1 MAIGERKVKPKKRWG
16 QHFLRDLRIARRI
29 VAFADVTSEDMVL
42 EIGPGTGVLT
52 QFLMQAQPRRFVAVE
67 IDPESVQFLRQHFGF
82 DTPDRQLLQRD
93 ILSVELAHLGA
104 TDAQWKLIGNLPYY
118 LSSEI
123 LFWMFRQSRR
133 ISQAVVMVQ
142 REVAERLVASVGSKQ
157 YGVLS
162 IAAQSY
168 AEVRILL
175 HVPPSAFTPPPKV
188 SSSVV
193 LFRFQQ
199 QEQSYARIQ
208 PLVRQ
213 VFQYRRKKLLNA
225 LEYYVRQHYGQ
236 SFRQRMAEW
245 PPQLHPFLAKRPEQ
259 LSPEDYHRILTGLQQ
274 LFEY

>member
-1 MAIGERKVKPKKRWG
+1 MDIGERKVKPKKRWG
-16 QHFLRDLRIARRI
+16 QHFLRDLRVARRI

-52 QFLMQAQPRRFVAVE
+52 QFLMQAQPRVFVAVE
-67 IDPESVQFLRQHFGF
+67 IDPESVQFLRQHFHF
-82 DTPDRQLLQRD
+82 DTPDRRLLQQD
-93 ILSVELAHLGA
+93 ILSVELAQLGA

-123 LFWMFRQSRR
+123 LFWMFRQSRS

-142 REVAERLVASVGSKQ
+142 REVAERIVASVGSKQ

-168 AEVRILL
+168 AEVRILF

-199 QEQSYARIQ
+199 QEQPYERIQ

-225 LEYYVRQHYGQ
+225 LEYYVRRHYGQ

-245 PPQLHPFLAKRPEQ
+245 PPQLRPFLAKRPEQ
-259 LSPEDYHRILTGLQQ
+259 LSPEDYHQILTGLQQ
-274 LFEY
+274 LFER